1 MKVTAWDDVARIVQQ
16 FCVKGTKVRVVGR
29 LKQSD
34 WTDRKT
40 GESRSGLRVSA
51 TEVSLVRRR
60 PSSYERKPDWDS
72 NGAAE
77 DASDAGE
84 AVSGAAEEMSGAEAR
99 DGESSA
105 FPTRQLD
112 FHDRRLSACVCLRG
126 VASPPVRICSPQS
139 TRC

>member
-1 MKVTAWDDVARIVQQ
+1 MSAWDDVARVVQQ

-60 PSSYERKPDWDS
+60 PSSSERKPDWES

-77 DASDAGE
+77 EASNAAED
-84 AVSGAAEEMSGAEAR
+84 VSGAAKEMSGAEAR

-105 FPTRQLD
+105 SPTRQLYS
-112 FHDRRLSACVCLRG
+112 HARRLSACVCLRG
-126 VASPPVRICSPQS
+126 VASLVRICYPQS
-139 TRC
+139 SRC